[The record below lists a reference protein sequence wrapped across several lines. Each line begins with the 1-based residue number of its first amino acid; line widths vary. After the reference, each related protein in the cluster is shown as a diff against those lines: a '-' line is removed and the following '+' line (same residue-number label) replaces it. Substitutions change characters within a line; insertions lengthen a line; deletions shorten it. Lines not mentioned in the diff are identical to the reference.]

1 MLNNFSRYRR
11 MGLIAILMAFQGLS
25 MGCATG
31 PHWNDA
37 QRSTLEQRVLERFN
51 ALLARDYD
59 KAWEYS
65 TPSYRAIFSKQL
77 YARKFSYAL
86 RLELTGVEIVNYDS
100 DAAVASVVVRVMS
113 KPTLQTSTASRLIGA
128 TPRSLGE
135 KWVFSQDQWWFSA
148 NY

>member
-1 MLNNFSRYRR
+1 MLRNFMHRIHPFFV
-11 MGLIAILMAFQGLS
+11 GVLLVFLALS
-25 MGCATG
+25 GGCASG
-31 PHWNDA
+31 PQWDDA
-37 QRSTLEQRVLERFN
+37 QRSILEERVRERYQ
-51 ALLARDYD
+51 ALAARDFK
-59 KAWEYS
+59 KAWEYT

-77 YARKFSYAL
+77 YAKKFSYAVEL
-86 RLELTGVEIVNYDS
+86 QLTGVEVVNYDS